1 MNTTLTSKCSLAG
14 AAGTAAPRR
23 AGSAAP
29 ITQLLLDLLS
39 TWLQRARERRALH
52 ALDDGMLKDI
62 GLTRADIDFEAH
74 KPFWRD

>member
-1 MNTTLTSKCSLAG
+1 MTTTLTSKCSLAG

-29 ITQLLLDLLS
+29 IAQLLLGRLS
-39 TWLQRARERRALH
+39 MWLQRARERRALYG
-52 ALDDGMLKDI
+52 LDDDMLKDI
-62 GLTRADIDFEAH
+62 GLTRADIDLEAH

>member
-1 MNTTLTSKCSLAG
+1 MTTTLTSKCSLAG
-14 AAGTAAPRR
+14 AADTAALRR

-29 ITQLLLDLLS
+29 IAQLLLGLLS

-52 ALDDGMLKDI
+52 ALDDGALKDI

>member
-14 AAGTAAPRR
+14 LAGTVAPRR
-23 AGSAAP
+23 ARAAAP
-29 ITQLLLDLLS
+29 IIQLLLGLLS

-52 ALDDGMLKDI
+52 GLDDGMLKDI
-62 GLTRADIDFEAH
+62 GLTRADIDFEVH